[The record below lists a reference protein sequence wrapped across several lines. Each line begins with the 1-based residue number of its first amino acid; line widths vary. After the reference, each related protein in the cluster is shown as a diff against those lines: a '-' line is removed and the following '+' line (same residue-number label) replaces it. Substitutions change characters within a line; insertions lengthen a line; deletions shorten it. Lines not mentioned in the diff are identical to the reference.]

1 MESESRIE
9 KAELMP
15 LNYYK
20 KSTFT
25 GGYRGMRYRIEK
37 MEQEF
42 LATIWPEPYNFETTA
57 EEKKERKQF
66 PFSEEGREEI
76 VQWLNQC
83 YLERQQVWE
92 EALHRW

>member
-1 MESESRIE
+1 MIE

-20 KSTFT
+20 KSVFT

-37 MEQEF
+37 VEEEF
-42 LATIWPEPYNFETTA
+42 LVTIWPEPYNFETTGE
-57 EEKKERKQF
+57 EEKETRQF
-66 PFSEEGREEI
+66 AFSEEGREEM

-83 YLERQQVWE
+83 YLKRQTVWE
-92 EALHRW
+92 EALQRN